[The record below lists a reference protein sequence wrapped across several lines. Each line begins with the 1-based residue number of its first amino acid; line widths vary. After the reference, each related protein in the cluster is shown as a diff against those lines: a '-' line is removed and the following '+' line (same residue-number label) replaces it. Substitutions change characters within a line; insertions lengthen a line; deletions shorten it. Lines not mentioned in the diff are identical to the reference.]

1 MTTAAP
7 IPADQ
12 LASLAN
18 ADTQRLAAR
27 MAQDVF
33 AGVFRQA
40 AMPDAAPD
48 VGVLG
53 EVAAHCANW
62 CRAGASDEARALR
75 LALLISGLDQWGL
88 AYTQAFKLEAIHPL
102 TALIG
107 GLRTRLEAR
116 DEALFQKYFEQIAA
130 VEADAID
137 FKVELRRAI
146 HLALWHAM
154 AACETAE
161 QVAGI
166 VQPLGS
172 MMVALNQQMPELG
185 WRLLADA
192 LANIQIGLLSGPA
205 PASAL
210 AEEGTQQLF
219 ASLRHALP
227 ADRYQAILA
236 YSGQAVVG
244 WQQAKPATA
253 G

>member
-1 MTTAAP
+1 VKEP
-7 IPADQ
+7 
-12 LASLAN
+12 
-18 ADTQRLAAR
+18 
-27 MAQDVF
+27 
-33 AGVFRQA
+33 AGV
-40 AMPDAAPD
+40 
-48 VGVLG
+48 G
-53 EVAAHCANW
+53 
-62 CRAGASDEARALR
+62 
-75 LALLISGLDQWGL
+75 GLDQWGL

-107 GLRTRLEAR
+107 GLRTRLDAR
-116 DEALFQKYFEQIAA
+116 DDMLFQKYFEQIAA
-130 VEADAID
+130 VESDAID

-161 QVAGI
+161 QVADI

-172 MMVALNQQMPELG
+172 MMVALNQQMPALG

-227 ADRYQAILA
+227 PDRYQAILA
-236 YSGQAVVG
+236 YSGQAVVA
-244 WQQAKPATA
+244 WQQARQGAA

>member
-1 MTTAAP
+1 
-7 IPADQ
+7 
-12 LASLAN
+12 
-18 ADTQRLAAR
+18 
-27 MAQDVF
+27 
-33 AGVFRQA
+33 
-40 AMPDAAPD
+40 
-48 VGVLG
+48 
-53 EVAAHCANW
+53 
-62 CRAGASDEARALR
+62 
-75 LALLISGLDQWGL
+75 
-88 AYTQAFKLEAIHPL
+88 
-102 TALIG
+102 
-107 GLRTRLEAR
+107 LRTRLEAR

-172 MMVALNQQMPELG
+172 LMLALNEQMPTLG

-192 LANIQIGLLSGPA
+192 LANIQIGLLSGPT

-227 ADRYQAILA
+227 AERYQAILA

-244 WQQAKPATA
+244 WQQARPAATH
-253 G
+253 